1 MTVGARA
8 TRTTNA
14 GHYSN
19 TTNPGHCQVIVGRL
33 CRARST
39 DVVCV
44 RERLGGFETR

>member
-14 GHYSN
+14 GHY

>member
-14 GHYSN
+14 DHY